1 MPYIYPADILLPKN
15 IKDNWAVIACDQF
28 TSEKKYWDD
37 VKEQVGSDVSTY
49 NLILP
54 EIFLEDNADERIKNI
69 NATMSKYLENDV
81 FDEYKDSM
89 MFVSRLQDNGVRL
102 DGIVCAI
109 SLSDYEYTQ
118 TSNALVRASEK
129 TVIERIPARIN
140 IRKDA
145 PLEFPHI
152 LLLVDDEKMSVVEPV
167 ADKKDE
173 LKKVYDLKL
182 MLGGGSVQGYLLDK
196 DMQTK
201 IESALGDI
209 LNAREDNLLFA
220 VGDGNHSL
228 ASAKECAALS
238 NSENAQ
244 YALVEIVNI
253 HSDAIQFEPIYRVLF
268 GCESQQLLDAF
279 TEYAKDGDAK
289 NPQKFTVV
297 CGGKTQEISIPAKH
311 TLPVGSLQVFLDE
324 YLLAHPEIK
333 IDYIHG
339 EDSLKELCKSDDT
352 VGFLFEG
359 MKKQDF
365 FASISAD
372 GSLPRKTFSLGHAQ
386 DKRYYVE
393 GRKIK

>member
-28 TSEKKYWDD
+28 TSEKKYWED
-37 VKEQVGSDVSTY
+37 VELEVGSDISTY

-69 NATMSKYLENDV
+69 NATMSNYLENDV
-81 FDEYKDSM
+81 FNEYKDSM

-102 DGIVCAI
+102 DGIVGAI
-109 SLSDYEYTQ
+109 KLSDYEYTQ
-118 TSNALVRASEK
+118 NSDALVRASEK
-129 TVIERIPARIN
+129 TVVERIPARIN

-152 LLLVDDEKMSVVEPV
+152 LLLVDDPQMSVVEPI
-167 ADKKDE
+167 AEDKDK
-173 LKKVYDLKL
+173 LQKVYDLSL

-209 LNAREDNLLFA
+209 LSARDDNLLFA

-268 GCESQQLLDAF
+268 GCEKQALLDAF
-279 TEYAKDGDAK
+279 LEYTKDGDAK

-297 CGGKTQEISIPAKH
+297 CGGKTQEILVPAKH
-311 TLPVGSLQVFLDE
+311 TLPVGSLQTFLDE
-324 YLLAHPEIK
+324 YLSAHPEIK

-339 EDSLKELCKSDDT
+339 EDSLKELCNEHDT

>member
-28 TSEKKYWDD
+28 TSEKKYWDE
-37 VKEQVGSDVSTY
+37 VESQVGSDISTY

-54 EIFLEDNADERIKNI
+54 EIFLEDNADERIKSI
-69 NATMSKYLENDV
+69 NATMQEYIENDV
-81 FDEYKDSM
+81 FTEHKDSM

-102 DGIVCAI
+102 DGIVGAI
-109 SLSDYEYTQ
+109 CLADYEYTQ
-118 TSNALVRASEK
+118 NSSALVRASEK
-129 TVIERIPARIN
+129 TVVERIPARIN

-152 LLLVDDEKMSVVEPV
+152 LLLVDDPQMSVVEPI
-167 ADKKDE
+167 AKNKE
-173 LKKVYDLKL
+173 NLQKVYDLRL
-182 MLGGGSVQGYLLDK
+182 MLGGGTVQGYVLDK
-196 DMQTK
+196 ELQQQVQ
-201 IESALGDI
+201 SALGEI
-209 LNAREDNLLFA
+209 LKNRDDNLLFA

-238 NSENAQ
+238 GSERAQ

-268 GCESQQLLDAF
+268 GCEKEALLDAF
-279 TEYAKDGDAK
+279 AEYTKDGESENK
-289 NPQKFTVV
+289 QEFTVV
-297 CGGKTQEISIPAKH
+297 CGGKSQTVLVPAKH
-311 TLPVGSLQVFLDE
+311 TLPVGTLQNFLDE
-324 YLLAHPEIK
+324 YLKAHPEIK

-339 EDSLKELCKSDDT
+339 EDSLKDLCKSCDT